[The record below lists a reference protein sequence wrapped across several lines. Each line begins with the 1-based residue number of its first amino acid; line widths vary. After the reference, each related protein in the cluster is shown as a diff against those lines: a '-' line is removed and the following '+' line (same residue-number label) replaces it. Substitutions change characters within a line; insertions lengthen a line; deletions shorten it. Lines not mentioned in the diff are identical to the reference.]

1 MIDDKNVLLLS
12 YIHECKWDIYV
23 YDMSNIKAD
32 AAFFSQSRVACYAV
46 VVSLVI
52 AKDLSS
58 LRICWNIRGRLNV
71 SLLI

>member
-1 MIDDKNVLLLS
+1 MR
-12 YIHECKWDIYV
+12 YIYV

-32 AAFFSQSRVACYAV
+32 AAFFSQSRVACCYAV

-58 LRICWNIRGRLNV
+58 LRIC
-71 SLLI
+71 